1 MMRCLLLVLAAGLGG
16 CVNNV
21 TADADG
27 VLSARCPDGGFSRC
41 HNMAKRHC
49 GKVGYRTLSE
59 VSDTGSKSGGTGDS
73 LITARAAVRIL
84 TFRCQTES

>member
-1 MMRCLLLVLAAGLGG
+1 MRHLCVVLILGLSG
-16 CVNNV
+16 CTSAV

-41 HNMAKRHC
+41 HTMAKRHC
-49 GKVGYRTLSE
+49 GDAGYRTLSE
-59 VSDTGSKSGGTGDS
+59 VSDSGSKGGGTGDS

-84 TFRCQTES
+84 TFRCIEDT